1 MNATIKDVARAA
13 GVSVATV
20 SRVLNNTAAVSDST
34 ADKVNNAIKSLGY
47 SPNFLGRNLRK
58 RETNMIL
65 AVIPNMENTLYCD
78 IIKGMQESAAPDY
91 DVLLC
96 TTGGDIN
103 LEKRLLGMLY
113 NRTVDGAVFLG
124 TRLPSDTINE
134 LKDKYFIALCCE
146 RVEGSKILTVTV
158 DDEKCGYDAASALIE
173 AGHKQIGL
181 VSADKLAPSSIDRE
195 KGFRRAFSH
204 YGIKP
209 DENLIWH
216 GSYDYSEGGKAV
228 EKFLSL
234 KNPPTAIFCISD
246 LLAVSAIKKAKEF
259 GLEAGKDIDIVGFDN
274 GYTARIYSP
283 EITTVAQ
290 PGYDMGYKVIKLLIE
305 NIHENAGHDEHI
317 IMPHKIIRRES
328 ALRNNGTV

>member
-20 SRVLNNTAAVSDST
+20 SRVLNNAAAVSDST
-34 ADKVNNAIKSLGY
+34 ANKVNEAIKSLGY
-47 SPNFLGRNLRK
+47 SPNFLGRNLRR

-78 IIKGMQESAAPDY
+78 IIKGMEESAAPDY

-96 TTGGDIN
+96 TTGGDVN
-103 LEKRLLGMLY
+103 LEKRLLNMLY
-113 NRTVDGAVFLG
+113 NRTVDAAVFMG
-124 TRLPSDTINE
+124 TRLSSDIINT
-134 LKDKYFIALCCE
+134 LKDKYYIALCCE
-146 RVEGSKILTVTV
+146 RVEGSRVLTVTV
-158 DDEKCGYDAASALIE
+158 DDEKCGYDAAEALIE
-173 AGHKQIGL
+173 AGHKRIGL
-181 VSADKLAPSSIDRE
+181 VSADKLAPSAIDRE
-195 KGFRRAFSH
+195 KGFRAALSH
-204 YGIKP
+204 YGIES
-209 DENLIWH
+209 DEELIWH
-216 GSYDYSEGGKAV
+216 GSYDYEEGGKAV
-228 EKFLSL
+228 DRFLKL

-246 LLAVSAIKKAKEF
+246 LLAISAIKKAKEY

-290 PGYDMGYKVIKLLIE
+290 PGYDMGCKVIKMLIE
-305 NIHENAGHDEHI
+305 NMHEEASHDEHI

-328 ALRNNGTV
+328 ALRKNGTV